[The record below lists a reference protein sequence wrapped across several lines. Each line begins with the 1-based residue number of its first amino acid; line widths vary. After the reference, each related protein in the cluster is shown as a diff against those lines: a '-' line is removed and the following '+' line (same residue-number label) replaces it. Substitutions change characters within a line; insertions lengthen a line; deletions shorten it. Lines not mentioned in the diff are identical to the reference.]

1 MEMANQVLHPTD
13 FMPGFAR
20 HDSCFRRNRLWVSLD
35 VRQRNIMEH
44 DPYIRELWERVA
56 QMPSDHSL
64 RLRLAIALFER
75 SRFNEALP
83 EIQRA
88 RQDASLREQAM
99 DIQSQIFKALGQE

>member
-1 MEMANQVLHPTD
+1 
-13 FMPGFAR
+13 
-20 HDSCFRRNRLWVSLD
+20 
-35 VRQRNIMEH
+35 MEH

-56 QMPSDHSL
+56 RMPSDHSL

-75 SRFNEALP
+75 GRFKEALP